1 MAPKRRL
8 LKKVKKLSFF
18 FQKKEVKGIKNMKIL
33 KKCFKIQKCLKTHIK
48 YVPLAPKKIFK
59 KSKKDV

>member
-18 FQKKEVKGIKNMKIL
+18 
-33 KKCFKIQKCLKTHIK
+33 
-48 YVPLAPKKIFK
+48 
-59 KSKKDV
+59 SKKKGGKGDKKYENFEQIFQNSKVFKNHI